1 MDDDIR
7 KEFELIRNVMDQ
19 NTSTLIKDIQTIK
32 NDISTL
38 NVGQEKMQLCIDGIT
53 NDVTV
58 IKERTSKIEYQLT
71 HFVN

>member
-19 NTSTLIKDIQTIK
+19 NTRTLIKNENSLLD
-32 NDISTL
+32 
-38 NVGQEKMQLCIDGIT
+38 GQKKMQLCIDGIT
-53 NDVTV
+53 KDVKD

-71 HFVN
+71 HFVK